1 MSCYRVQ
8 QGDTLAKIADAFGL
22 ASWKRIYDHPENAD
36 LRSRRPNPNLIFPGD
51 SVFVPERQDRTEST
65 PTDQTHKFVYDKP
78 VQVLHLAVED
88 MDGKRLANK
97 PYKLW
102 VDGLFYPGTTDGKGM
117 LEKEIPIQASVGK
130 LVVGD
135 YRWDLG
141 IGDLNP
147 MDDSTPDQ
155 GVSGAQG
162 RLLNLG
168 YPVGPLDG
176 IYGSKTAAAI
186 RYFQADEHL
195 PETGELDAATRARLL
210 AVHGI

>member
-1 MSCYRVQ
+1 MLYRVQ

-36 LRSRRPNPNLIFPGD
+36 FRRRRPNPNLVFPGD
-51 SVFVPERQDRTEST
+51 TVFVPDRQDRTDSA
-65 PTDQTHKFVYDKP
+65 QTNQKHQYVCQKP
-78 VQVLHLAVED
+78 NQVLRLALED
-88 MDGKRLANK
+88 MDGKRLANQ

-102 VDGLFYPGTTDGKGM
+102 IDGQFSSGTTDGQGKI
-117 LEKEIPIQASVGK
+117 EKQIPIQASIGK

-141 IGDLNP
+141 IGQLNP

-168 YPVGPLDG
+168 YPVGPVDG

-210 AVHGI
+210 SVHGI